1 MTLPP
6 IHHHEVL
13 PSTQDVL
20 HRMAED
26 GAPDGTVVVADR
38 QDGARGQRGRTWQ
51 APLGGLWMSVLVR
64 PQGAAAGEVLSL
76 RAGLAVA
83 RVLSR
88 YTSIPPVQLTW
99 PHDLEI
105 ADRKVG
111 GLLCEARWRGSEL
124 WWVVVGLGL
133 NVRNEIPAELQGQ
146 AAALSEYD
154 PTLTAEALLPP
165 IAAELAM
172 LGSAGATLTPEERAE
187 FTARHWLK
195 GKRLSGPVPGI
206 AGPVGA
212 DGALMVSLDEGG
224 QMPIRAASVVLE

>member
-1 MTLPP
+1 
-6 IHHHEVL
+6 
-13 PSTQDVL
+13 
-20 HRMAED
+20 MAED
-26 GAPDGTVVVADR
+26 GAPDGTVVVAAT

-51 APLGGLWMSVLVR
+51 APLGGLWMSILVR

-83 RVLSR
+83 RVLAR
-88 YTSIPPVQLTW
+88 YPSIPAIQLKW
-99 PHDLEI
+99 PNDLVL

-133 NVRNEIPAELQGQ
+133 NVQNQIPAELHGQ

-154 PTLTAEALLPP
+154 PTLTPEALLQP
-165 IAAELAM
+165 IATELAM
-172 LGSAGATLTPEERAE
+172 LGSAGATLTAEERAE

-195 GKRLSGPVPGI
+195 GRRLSGPVPGV
-206 AGPVGA
+206 AGSVGA
-212 DGALMVSLDEGG
+212 DGALMVALDEGG